1 MREISNS
8 LYAKV
13 VPELTIKMP
22 VALDYTGQIIV
33 HIKDGKLEAFYP
45 RRPGE
50 IIASLDSF
58 ISLLRRA
65 GWIVKTPEEE
75 E

>member
-1 MREISNS
+1 MSKLSSS
-8 LYAKV
+8 LYAKI

-22 VALDYTGQIIV
+22 VVPDYTGQIIV

-50 IIASLDSF
+50 IMASLDSF
-58 ISLLRRA
+58 IELLRRA
-65 GWIVKTPEEE
+65 GWVVKTPEEE
-75 E
+75 

>member
-1 MREISNS
+1 MTNLYNE
-8 LYAKV
+8 LYAAV

-22 VALDYTGQIIV
+22 VVSDYTGQIIV
-33 HIKDGKLEAFYP
+33 HIKDGRLEAFYP

-50 IIASLDSF
+50 IMASLDSF
-58 ISLLRRA
+58 IELLRRA

-75 E
+75 